1 LSVALAPFVV
11 HHSHG
16 IESLR
21 LRTIVSAG
29 AALFMAVGRLA
40 AQDPFE
46 IVVYPAGTVAR
57 GEWELET
64 HLNYIARGMTA
75 FNGTVAPSQHQV
87 HLTFE
92 LTHGITTGWE
102 ASVYLLSAYRPGVGP
117 EYAGW
122 RLRSRVHAPARWRLP
137 LDLGFSAE
145 LEAPRPAYGASPTV
159 ELTPIFEKQFG
170 ALRLGLNANFERDLG
185 SGETGGTVEGWEFE
199 PSALVAYRISS
210 VATAKLEYHGAF
222 GELRAPLPGS
232 AQVHQFFPGVDLR
245 LGNAI
250 TLGLS
255 VGAGTTTAGNRLVFA
270 SHFEFE
276 L

>member
-1 LSVALAPFVV
+1 M
-11 HHSHG
+11 
-16 IESLR
+16 
-21 LRTIVSAG
+21 RTIGPVG
-29 AALFMAVGRLA
+29 AALFLAVGHLA

-46 IVVYPAGTVAR
+46 IIVYPAATVAR

-64 HLNYIARGMTA
+64 HLNYTARGTTA
-75 FNGTVAPSQHQV
+75 FDGTVAPSQHQT

-92 LTHGITTGWE
+92 LTHGITAGWE
-102 ASVYLLSAYRPGVGP
+102 ASVYLLSAYRPGVGT

-122 RLRSRVHAPARWRLP
+122 RLRSRVHAPVRWRLP

-145 LEAPRPAYGASPTV
+145 LEAPRPAYGGASPTV
-159 ELTPIFEKQFG
+159 ELTPILEKQFD
-170 ALRLGLNANFERDLG
+170 ALRLGLNANFERDF
-185 SGETGGTVEGWEFE
+185 GEGEAGGGEKGWEFE
-199 PSALVAYRISS
+199 PSAVVAYRVSS

-222 GELRAPLPGS
+222 GELGAPLPGS

-245 LGNAI
+245 LGAAV

-270 SHFEFE
+270 SRFECDF
-276 L
+276 